1 MRAPKS
7 SWEWRG
13 ASQPWWLLSPS
24 HHAAED
30 TSRLTGQENKMLGFE
45 LLECQSRKAVLEL
58 LERGIFGSGIF
69 ELCMDRVC
77 RHFSM

>member
-1 MRAPKS
+1 
-7 SWEWRG
+7 
-13 ASQPWWLLSPS
+13 
-24 HHAAED
+24 
-30 TSRLTGQENKMLGFE
+30 MLGFE

-69 ELCMDRVC
+69 ELCMDKVC